1 MRRPS
6 LVLFLAAAPGPA
18 LAHDAFGDL
27 GPFYASLL
35 HPLADPMQAALV
47 IGTAAFLAGRA
58 LGTVRVVLPV
68 FAAAAAL
75 SHLVLSWHLG
85 VLPAPLLVAAAAV
98 AVGGAATLPDRWT
111 PVPAALLLVAATGAL
126 AGLAPDRPP
135 AESALQPILGTVLG
149 TALLATLAWAGLDA
163 AARRVSPLAPAVAG
177 SWVAAVGLLAGAF
190 AFQPREG
197 GATTAEATLTH
208 STPER
213 SDR

>member
-1 MRRPS
+1 MRRLSP
-6 LVLFLAAAPGPA
+6 VLLFGIAPAPA

-47 IGTAAFLAGRA
+47 IGTAAFLAGRS
-58 LGTVRVVLPV
+58 LGTVRVALPV

-85 VLPAPLLVAAAAV
+85 VVPAPLLMAAAAV

-111 PVPAALLLVAATGAL
+111 PVPAGLLLVAATGL
-126 AGLAPDRPP
+126 IAGLAPDRPP
-135 AESALQPILGTVLG
+135 AEGALQPILGTVLG
-149 TALLATLAWAGLDA
+149 IALLATLAWTALDA
-163 AARRVSPLAPAVAG
+163 AARRVSPVAPAVAG
-177 SWVAAVGLLAGAF
+177 SWVAAMGLLAGAF
-190 AFQPREG
+190 AFQPVDG
-197 GATTAEATLTH
+197 DATTAEATT
-208 STPER
+208 SER

>member
-6 LVLFLAAAPGPA
+6 LVLLLAAAPGPA
-18 LAHDAFGDL
+18 LSHDAFGDL

-35 HPLADPMQAALV
+35 HALADPMQAALV
-47 IGTAAFLAGRA
+47 IGTAAFLAGRT
-58 LGTVRVVLPV
+58 LGTVRVALPV

-85 VLPAPLLVAAAAV
+85 VLPPPLLAAAAVV
-98 AVGGAATLPDRWT
+98 AVGGAATLPDRRT
-111 PVPAALLLVAATGAL
+111 RLRAGLLLVAATGVL

-135 AESALQPILGTVLG
+135 AEGALQPILGTVLG
-149 TALLATLAWAGLDA
+149 IALLATLAWAALDA

-177 SWVAAVGLLAGAF
+177 SWVAAMGLLAGAF
-190 AFQPREG
+190 AFQPGEV
-197 GATTAEATLTH
+197 GATTAEATLDP
-208 STPER
+208 STSER